1 MRNKTLG
8 NVDERLRRIE
18 RKQKIH
24 EERDDDRFMK
34 IKKQKKKENPIKE
47 RLIYRV

>member
-1 MRNKTLG
+1 MKRPSLG
-8 NVDERLRRIE
+8 NVDQKLKRLEE
-18 RKQKIH
+18 RKKYSA
-24 EERDDDRFMK
+24 EMDDDRFMK